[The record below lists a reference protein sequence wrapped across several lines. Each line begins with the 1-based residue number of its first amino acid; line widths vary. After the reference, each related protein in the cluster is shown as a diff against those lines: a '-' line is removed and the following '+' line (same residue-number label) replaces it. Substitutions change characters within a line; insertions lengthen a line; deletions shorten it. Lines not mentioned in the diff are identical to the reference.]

1 MKYLTLALTLAVADC
16 VIGGIAS
23 TGPMVTEWIMQYGV
37 QP

>member
-1 MKYLTLALTLAVADC
+1 MKHLTLALTLAVAVC

-23 TGPMVTEWIMQYGV
+23 TGPMVTEWITQYGA

>member
-1 MKYLTLALTLAVADC
+1 MKHLTLALTLAVAAC

-23 TGPMVTEWIMQYGV
+23 TGPMVTEWITQYGA